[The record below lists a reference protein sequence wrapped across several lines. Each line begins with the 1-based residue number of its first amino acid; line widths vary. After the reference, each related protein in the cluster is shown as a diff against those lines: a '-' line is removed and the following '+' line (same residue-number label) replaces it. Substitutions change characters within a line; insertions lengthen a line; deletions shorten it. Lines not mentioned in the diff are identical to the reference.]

1 METLP
6 IDRFKEYIRLMPTY
20 NYNVASLCRYEAN
33 RYKYRILD
41 FKRTKL
47 GIFDTITSVTLA
59 IIINWTRYLKY
70 YIGCMIALFL
80 VIILYVPHALF
91 VLGII
96 AFPLMFIYI
105 LILILNDEIEHHEIL
120 LYEFCSNDTKIISE
134 KCFRFIGCLS
144 GIEKM
149 EYLYSQFKNK
159 EALDINEETPFI
171 KNMQEWAD
179 KRNSNSLMKYKVIS
193 TSILNNDSILTI

>member
-1 METLP
+1 
-6 IDRFKEYIRLMPTY
+6 MPTY
-20 NYNVASLCRYEAN
+20 KYNVASLCRYEAN

-41 FKRTKL
+41 FKRTKF

-59 IIINWTRYLKY
+59 IIINWIRYMKY
-70 YIGCMIALFL
+70 YIGCMIALLL

-120 LYEFCSNDTKIISE
+120 LYEFCSNDTKIIGE

-144 GIEKM
+144 GIEKI

-159 EALDINEETPFI
+159 RTLCINEETSFI
-171 KNMQEWAD
+171 KNIQEWGD
-179 KRNSNSLMKYKVIS
+179 KTNSNSFMEYRVIS
-193 TSILNNDSILTI
+193 TSILNNDIMPTI